1 MPAAKVFTYVAVF
14 AAGALALA
22 GFTAF
27 SNGSQPP
34 SSSESPVASVEQVDG
49 QVATP
54 PGELADA
61 TPIGDI
67 TRNSL
72 VTVTGTVQ
80 AINDEDEFTLVD
92 DSGSIRVWTAGT
104 FFTVDPGEQ
113 VTVEGVVDDDLVVE
127 ISAQQIIRSDGSVI
141 AIDRSSDY

>member
-1 MPAAKVFTYVAVF
+1 MPAAKVVTYVAVF

-27 SNGSQPP
+27 SDGSQPP
-34 SSSESPVASVEQVDG
+34 STTDAPVATVEQVDD
-49 QVATP
+49 QAAAP
-54 PGELADA
+54 SGELADGTSIA
-61 TPIGDI
+61 DI

-113 VTVEGVVDDDLVVE
+113 VTVEGFVDDDLVME
-127 ISAQQIIRSDGSVI
+127 IYAQQIIRSDGSVI
-141 AIDRSSDY
+141 DIDRTSDY